1 MGKGKGVSGS
11 DGIGTG
17 EEVRVKRQRY
27 SIMLVSFSLV
37 G

>member
-11 DGIGTG
+11 DGRGTG

-27 SIMLVSFSLV
+27 H
-37 G
+37 GN

>member
-11 DGIGTG
+11 GGIVTG

-27 SIMLVSFSLV
+27 HD